1 MPVRASKKKQRRF
14 YSGKKKRHTQKAQLI
29 ADKRTGKIIAT
40 AFCEGKKQDFALF
53 KASRTVLDV
62 SILSLADSGYQGIDK
77 LHANSQTP
85 KKKSKLHPL
94 TVEQKAANREISRVR
109 ITVENVIGRLKVFRI
124 LAERYRNRRKRFGL
138 RFNLLAAICNLEREE

>member
-1 MPVRASKKKQRRF
+1 MSVRASKKKQRHF

-53 KASRTVLDV
+53 KESRTMLDS

-85 KKKSKLHPL
+85 KKKSKLHPFDCGAKSR
-94 TVEQKAANREISRVR
+94 QPRNIPGSDHGRECDR
-109 ITVENVIGRLKVFRI
+109 TLKSVPDS
-124 LAERYRNRRKRFGL
+124 
-138 RFNLLAAICNLEREE
+138 C